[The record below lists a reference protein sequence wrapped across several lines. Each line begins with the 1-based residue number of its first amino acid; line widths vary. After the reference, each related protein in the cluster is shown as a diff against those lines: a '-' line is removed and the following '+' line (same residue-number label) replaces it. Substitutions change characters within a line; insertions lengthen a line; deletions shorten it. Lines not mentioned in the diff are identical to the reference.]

1 MALLDFILDRTG
13 AIGAKIRG
21 YNLIAGRDAA
31 IMKKPRSPQHTTII
45 TADYKVLAFDAATSI
60 GHQFSSKVTSYSV
73 EDRSTVSDHVVNSN
87 PTFTVSGVFSDAS
100 APSTPTKTKSE
111 VKSLLASAGIGG
123 NTRHHQY
130 TQSETYRL
138 LLKIRDDRKT
148 ITLITPID
156 TYTDLI
162 LTELS
167 IPRATGQGDALFV
180 DMTFEKIRRV
190 SNELTTVFIGSS
202 GANKKVAATTG
213 DTKVKVETPKNAG
226 SIPVHI
232 AAPDAKTRATSII
245 DGATYWVKVVGLIDD
260 GDIEA
265 AKVAI
270 NKGGI

>member
-21 YNLIAGRDAA
+21 YKLVAGRDAA
-31 IMKKPRSPQHTTII
+31 ITKKPRSPQHTTII
-45 TADYKVLAFDAATSI
+45 TADYKVLAFDAATNI
-60 GHQFSSKVTSYSV
+60 THQFSSKVTSYPV

-100 APSTPTKTKSE
+100 APSLPTKTKSE
-111 VKSLLASAGIGG
+111 VSNLLSKVGLSG

-167 IPRATGQGDALFV
+167 IPRSTGQGDALFV

-213 DTKVKVETPKNAG
+213 DTKVKDAKEVEKGVKPPVPIPADQKAKWNDILVKSINAG
-226 SIPVHI
+226 EKLFGLNPTDL
-232 AAPDAKTRATSII
+232 DAWIK
-245 DGATYWVKVVGLIDD
+245 
-260 GDIEA
+260 E
-265 AKVAI
+265 
-270 NKGGI
+270 GGK

>member
-111 VKSLLASAGIGG
+111 VRSLLAQAGIGG

-138 LLKIRDDRKT
+138 LLKIRDDRKV

-162 LTELS
+162 LTELA

-190 SNELTTVFIGSS
+190 SNELTTVFIGNS
-202 GANKKVAATTG
+202 GANKKVATTTG
-213 DTKVKVETPKNAG
+213 DTKVKDAKVAEKGNVPAT
-226 SIPVHI
+226 V
-232 AAPDAKTRATSII
+232 AAPDDKTKAKNKIKGS
-245 DGATYWVKVVGLIDD
+245 VGLLKAIGA
-260 GDIEA
+260 GDA
-265 AKVAI
+265 ADAI
-270 NKGGI
+270 LDWTGTNQ